1 LQQAAQAL
9 AKDQVSG
16 VVDTPTAFHILKV
29 TDFQPG
35 SVKPLAEVKDEV
47 VGEIRKQLAS
57 ARFADM
63 ATDMTR
69 LVYDQRD
76 SLQPTADKLGLKLR
90 TAGGITRTGLL
101 PAEQAGAGSAAGG
114 DDAQLLDNP
123 RVRQVLFSPD
133 VLREKLNSGVIEL
146 TPDTMLAVRVAA
158 VEPSHIPPLEQVR
171 ASIEDRLFG
180 ERAAQAAR
188 QAGEAALK
196 SVQADASAT
205 PEGFAPAIVVS
216 RQDAQNLPRRV
227 LDAVMRQA

>member
-1 LQQAAQAL
+1 DLGWAPLPAPLQQAAQAL

-188 QAGEAALK
+188 
-196 SVQADASAT
+196 
-205 PEGFAPAIVVS
+205 
-216 RQDAQNLPRRV
+216 
-227 LDAVMRQA
+227 